1 MKKFVAILGSA
12 VLVAGTALAGNMDK
26 EKTFSEL
33 DQNQDGVLT
42 PAEVSTDRELQAS
55 FTVADANKDGKLT
68 SIEFDSIKDA
78 AAEDEDEAE
87 DAE

>member
-1 MKKFVAILGSA
+1 MNKFVAILGSA
-12 VLVAGTALAGNMDK
+12 VLLAGTAFADDMDK

-42 PAEVSTDRELQAS
+42 QAEASIDQELMAK
-55 FTVADANKDGKLT
+55 F
-68 SIEFDSIKDA
+68 DA
-78 AAEDEDEAE
+78 ADTDQDGMLNSMEYDNAKNETE